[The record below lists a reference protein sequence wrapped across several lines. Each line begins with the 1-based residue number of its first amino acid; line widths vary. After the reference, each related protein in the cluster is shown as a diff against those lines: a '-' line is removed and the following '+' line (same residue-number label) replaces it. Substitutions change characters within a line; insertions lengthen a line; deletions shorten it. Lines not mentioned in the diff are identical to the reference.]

1 MNRRGVGCGC
11 LGCGGGTLLVLIVLG
26 VLAWNFVVQ
35 PARTFLAGWQPPAQ
49 TQSQTGGAAGSA
61 PAPSGNVAAPVT
73 RSDIEK
79 FVRVRR
85 EVRAALGTSFS
96 DLNGLWQGIQSGQT
110 PTLLQVVTTLRQ
122 TGGSVQ
128 AARAAQAQ
136 ALGRENLSA
145 ERYAVVRSAVN
156 RALGVPSIDFAQAA
170 SDLQSGRMPNLTRD
184 VQTATAQ
191 ERQLVAPFQ
200 RELSATAA
208 VGLLGL

>member
-11 LGCGGGTLLVLIVLG
+11 LGCGGGTLLVLVLVG
-26 VLAWNFVVQ
+26 VLAWNFVLQ
-35 PARTFLAGWQPPAQ
+35 PARSFLAGWQPAAQ
-49 TQSQTGGAAGSA
+49 TQTGGAGSA
-61 PAPSGNVAAPVT
+61 APSPTGNVAAAVT
-73 RSDIEK
+73 SSDLQK

-85 EVRAALGTSFS
+85 DVRTALGTNFS
-96 DLNGLWQGIQSGQT
+96 DLNTLWQGIQNGQT
-110 PTLLQVVTTLRQ
+110 PTLLQVVNTIRQ

-145 ERYAVVRSAVN
+145 ERYAVIRSAVN

-170 SDLQSGRMPNLTRD
+170 NDLQNGRVPNLTRD

-200 RELSATAA
+200 RELTETAA
-208 VGLLGL
+208 MGLLGL